1 MTRVRAIGKKL
12 TISVSVTRVRAVG
25 KKAHD
30 FSERDACAR
39 LDNKLT
45 ISVSGTVNKNERQA
59 RCLKHARYTYGK
71 RNLAAARGR

>member
-1 MTRVRAIGKKL
+1 MRHRQKAHDFSERDACTRR
-12 TISVSVTRVRAVG
+12 RQQ
-25 KKAHD
+25 AHD

-39 LDNKLT
+39 LENKLT